1 MHKKIQAM
9 YFLQPGIQSIKIKAR
24 NDKMVILVKEKI
36 WYSERMP
43 LTKVQ
48 VIHLGFSA

>member
-24 NDKMVILVKEKI
+24 NAKMTTREGKNMVL
-36 WYSERMP
+36 
-43 LTKVQ
+43 
-48 VIHLGFSA
+48 